1 MTSLSKLIKKIRLKL
16 VRYHENQAPGINIDE
31 LKFGTIYFAD
41 ESLGRFLKS
50 YQQDRFSPQSEAYN
64 KHPLHAPL
72 LNRQAINRLV
82 SHGDYEVVEID
93 GQRILYNKYKKVP
106 GKLRHRWT
114 YMPPH
119 EGTVQKQNSRKK
131 RARRAKLARE
141 KWLARYIPG
150 ALRLPEYRAKSP
162 DPYSINEISNTSFGH
177 PRRKFNLEEKRKAN
191 AERRHKQRNTPPYS
205 DS

>member
-1 MTSLSKLIKKIRLKL
+1 MTSLSKLVKQIRLKL

-64 KHPLHAPL
+64 RHPLHAPL
-72 LNRQAINRLV
+72 LNRQALNRLA
-82 SHGDYEVVEID
+82 SHNDYTIVIID
-93 GQRILYNKYKKVP
+93 GKRILYNKFTKVL
-106 GKLRHRWT
+106 GKLRHR
-114 YMPPH
+114 YYFNPH
-119 EGTVQKQNSRKK
+119 PEGIVHKQNSRKK

-162 DPYSINEISNTSFGH
+162 DPYGINEISNTSFGH